1 MRTEAKVFGII
12 AGLMFTAAAVY
23 LWWTG
28 SGAAG
33 HTEWAGGTALVV
45 SGLMST
51 LCAGYFALVARR
63 MPPRPEDRPDAE
75 IADGAGTVGYFAPP
89 GFWPFGIAIAVAIG
103 AVGIALSQWWLL
115 GTAVV
120 AALLAIAGLVYEFY
134 AGSPESR

>member
-1 MRTEAKVFGII
+1 MRTEAKVFGVI
-12 AGLMFTAAAVY
+12 AGLMFAAAAVY

-45 SGLMST
+45 SGLMNT

-63 MPPRPEDRPDAE
+63 MPPRPEDRADAE
-75 IADGAGTVGYFAPP
+75 IADGAGPVGYFAPP
-89 GFWPFGIAIAVAIG
+89 GFWPFGIAIAVATG

-120 AALLAIAGLVYEFY
+120 AALLAIAGMVYEFY